1 MKKKSD
7 KGVRD
12 TSNSVHK
19 PILKV
24 PCALKKHLKITFA
37 LTIKGRCGAAR
48 AAKTLRF
55 EKYSGRHGDDLY
67 TYIVQFVKYILPK
80 TVCTIDMVF
89 TLTSLKFSCALMVE
103 LGLVLFRLSSQPILL
118 FDTELTCFLDLRN
131 FEVEKEIYSDLRSAI
146 CFDPR

>member
-7 KGVRD
+7 KGVRE

-67 TYIVQFVKYILPK
+67 KHIVQFVKYIFNFAKNSLYHRHGFHFDF
-80 TVCTIDMVF
+80 IEVF
-89 TLTSLKFSCALMVE
+89 LC
-103 LGLVLFRLSSQPILL
+103 
-118 FDTELTCFLDLRN
+118 
-131 FEVEKEIYSDLRSAI
+131 SDG
-146 CFDPR
+146 